1 MTEKVDDYITQGIY
15 GKKET
20 KPDERRKFL
29 GTLRERTVIALT
41 QAQVRKPGIMKEV
54 KEAMLKNKQARVYLN
69 GHIAYRDISKYAK
82 LASEQQMSFT
92 IVTNKDHNSDLGL
105 VLAYDHAVDVEE
117 IYVQEQSKSYNEVN
131 HNETGI
137 KHWMKKIFRK

>member
-1 MTEKVDDYITQGIY
+1 MAEKVDDYITQGIY

-54 KEAMLKNKQARVYLN
+54 KEAMTKNKQARVYLN

-82 LASEQQMSFT
+82 LASEQHMSFT
-92 IVTNKDHNSDLGL
+92 IVTNKDYNSDLGL
-105 VLAYDHAVDVEE
+105 VLAYDYAIDQDD
-117 IYVQEQSKSYNEVN
+117 IYVQEQTKVYKEANQTEA
-131 HNETGI
+131 GF
-137 KHWMKKIFRK
+137 KQWMKKIFRK